1 MRPLVSVRIS
11 EALCVTGDDRR
22 NSRMAT
28 RRRIVAHF
36 VLPLLVAVLSACQDS
51 GGDAANGS
59 VTSAQDSM
67 ATTNEVRASIAGEVA
82 PGAQDYSYRGLYAGI
97 TRSRLERRTLPPAT
111 GDASPCQASLKQP
124 DELTCVYQAA
134 LGPDSAQVRIEALY
148 GAENAAKERVAREV
162 TVIRELP
169 IDVDGVRLARE
180 LSDAFDRQTALLDR
194 RDASYGHHQAHVQ
207 MGTVSGSHK
216 NFVEMTV
223 MPHTGRE
230 ELTVKM
236 TRGGAPPTP
245 PAPPKATKGR
255 S

>member
-1 MRPLVSVRIS
+1 MIIRADSVARS
-11 EALCVTGDDRR
+11 VFL
-22 NSRMAT
+22 
-28 RRRIVAHF
+28 
-36 VLPLLVAVLSACQDS
+36 LLVAALAACQDNS
-51 GGDAANGS
+51 GDAGNGS

-67 ATTNEVRASIAGEVA
+67 ATTNEVRSSIAGEVA

-97 TRSRLERRTLPPAT
+97 TRSHLEQRTLRPAA
-111 GDASPCQASLKQP
+111 GDAQPCQASLKQP
-124 DELTCVYQAA
+124 EELTCVYQAV

-216 NFVEMTV
+216 NYVEMTV

-236 TRGGAPPTP
+236 TRGGPP
-245 PAPPKATKGR
+245 PAPPRAAPPTASPPRTTKVR